1 MTWETVE
8 LDTGEEGVTVFGFQG
23 PDGCLGAPVM
33 TASTQTGRLALG
45 IVDIDGNLMLN
56 LSHAD
61 DEDEECLRV
70 IFSKACNLLNFSERQ
85 IDHETDQA
93 DAAAMLQ
100 STISSLL
107 LGQLNGL

>member
-8 LDTGEEGVTVFGFQG
+8 LDTGEEGIAVFGFQG
-23 PDGCLGAPVM
+23 PDGCLGAPIM
-33 TASTQTGRLALG
+33 TSSTQTGRRVLG

-56 LSHAD
+56 LSHS
-61 DEDEECLRV
+61 DEDDEECLRG
-70 IFSKACNLLNFSERQ
+70 IMAKACDLLNFSEQQ
-85 IDHETDQA
+85 IDHEMEQA

-107 LGQLNGL
+107 LGQLNGI